1 MLWELLPESGT
12 VQAIVQWLVFVV
24 VVLLAL
30 GAGFF
35 ALALGAMGLDK
46 VKREGKKLLGRPEV
60 LTLAEGLAAVDVTGL
75 HRYVDDPNDMLILLV
90 AQALRQDPAGMV
102 RQVDRV
108 FTVFGQLQMI
118 WPQIKEA
125 LGLVTLP
132 KDPEGKPA
140 ADGPIS

>member
-1 MLWELLPESGT
+1 MLWELLPDSGT
-12 VQAIVQWLVFVV
+12 VQAVVQWLVFVV
-24 VVLLAL
+24 VVILAL

-46 VKREGKKLLGRPEV
+46 VKREGKKLLGRPDV
-60 LTLAEGLAAVDVTGL
+60 LALAKGLAAVDVTGL
-75 HRYVDDPNDMLILLV
+75 HRYVDDPNDALILFF

-108 FTVFGQLQMI
+108 FTVFGQFQMI

-125 LGLVTLP
+125 LGLVTPP
-132 KDPEGKPA
+132 KEPE
-140 ADGPIS
+140 SS